1 MTARQALN
9 VIRNRAGIGDLPE
22 GVDFREAYRRERAV
36 ELMFEGH
43 RWYDI
48 RRWMIAE
55 DLFSE
60 PNPIKGV
67 KATPINHSYSPAQLI
82 KAEACKYKLTDFVY
96 DYISLTS
103 EVRVFNKRNYWY
115 PLPKDEVASLNNLQ
129 KIPGW

>member
-1 MTARQALN
+1 
-9 VIRNRAGIGDLPE
+9 
-22 GVDFREAYRRERAV
+22 
-36 ELMFEGH
+36 
-43 RWYDI
+43 
-48 RRWMIAE
+48 MIAE

-67 KATPINHSYSPAQLI
+67 KATPINHSYSPDQLI

-129 KIPGW
+129 QNPGW